1 MQSFVVCSLK
11 SRLCRGEL
19 PIVIGRLGASRGS
32 GAFVSWEHLIHGITL
47 FRKRLGS
54 GHESEWP
61 EVEVFGR
68 RLCTDYQQE
77 HQGPGSMLKVNRCAC
92 CCSQPGWFKEARR
105 IRRSS
110 YLLYAR

>member
-1 MQSFVVCSLK
+1 MSLVVLA
-11 SRLCRGEL
+11 L
-19 PIVIGRLGASRGS
+19 PEAEVS
-32 GAFVSWEHLIHGITL
+32 GAFVSREHLIHGITL
-47 FRKRLGS
+47 FRKRLG
-54 GHESEWP
+54 GHESGWP

-77 HQGPGSMLKVNRCAC
+77 HQGPGSMLEVNTCAC
-92 CCSQPGWFKEARR
+92 CSSEPGWFKKARR